1 MVHLS
6 IKSNFDSCWLE
17 NPTTAQC
24 WSFEFTK
31 LSSFKERRLLLCN
44 LVFYYEVICFRS
56 FSFCL
61 NRISKL
67 MVICSSIIYKMIP
80 LNSNIR
86 NQSEE
91 KMSNSSTYYYLHTS
105 IKKSSHVM
113 LDKLFQ
119 FIACVCINLKV
130 ICPYLPYHL
139 LEGLLQHLHFKLK
152 LFRFCKCLNSLT
164 FPHFVR

>member
-1 MVHLS
+1 MAYLS
-6 IKSNFDSCWLE
+6 IKFNFDSCWLK

-31 LSSFKERRLLLCN
+31 LSSFKERRLLLSN
-44 LVFYYEVICFRS
+44 LVFYYEVICFRN
-56 FSFCL
+56 FSFCR

-67 MVICSSIIYKMIP
+67 MVICSSRIYKMIP

-91 KMSNSSTYYYLHTS
+91 KMSNSSTCYYLHTS
-105 IKKSSHVM
+105 IKKI
-113 LDKLFQ
+113 
-119 FIACVCINLKV
+119 IAHNAWQALSIYRMRMHQV

-139 LEGLLQHLHFKLK
+139 LEGFLQHLHFKLK

-164 FPHFVR
+164 FLHFVR